1 MATVI
6 IVPPKL
12 TLKINQMNTDS
23 KVRINLWS
31 KEILNII
38 EKYNEFFNEFNFIL
52 YECSMEK
59 ISFSN
64 NRYII
69 NFLYA
74 YDRYQMEMN
83 IEMPLA
89 MISFSDGK
97 NTKNLIEI
105 FQSNLDSINFY
116 EKLGQLNQ
124 TTNDQ
129 SVTYSILIKE
139 YIIPLLKNDKSLF

>member
-1 MATVI
+1 
-6 IVPPKL
+6 
-12 TLKINQMNTDS
+12 MNTDS
-23 KVRINLWS
+23 KARINLWS

-64 NRYII
+64 NSYII

-83 IEMPLA
+83 FEMPLA
-89 MISFSDGK
+89 MISFSDGN

-105 FQSNLDSINFY
+105 FNSNLDSINFY

-139 YIIPLLKNDKSLF
+139 YIVPLLKNDKSLF